1 MNIKQGRRGGS
12 KHLNNSIRYIMN
24 PKKTNDGELIGGNS
38 GFTPQEVYQVMMDTK
53 LDWDKLEGRQG
64 YHFVSV
70 FNLER

>member
-38 GFTPQEVYQVMMDTK
+38 GFTPQEVYQVMRSEERRVGK
-53 LDWDKLEGRQG
+53 ECRSRWSP
-64 YHFVSV
+64 YH
-70 FNLER
+70 

>member
-53 LDWDKLEGRQG
+53 LDWDKLETGISFCYQFSTWRG
-64 YHFVSV
+64 K
-70 FNLER
+70 